1 MNKKLNGLTALVAFM
16 SLTSMSTASFAAD
29 NSASWA
35 ALSAATTSSEQ
46 STCSA
51 HVDGYP
57 DPCTPFSAWLPLGI
71 IIGAVILGIVL
82 ATSKEGRGH
91 GRGFSPS

>member
-1 MNKKLNGLTALVAFM
+1 MTKKLYKLTAIAAFLSM
-16 SLTSMSTASFAAD
+16 ASMSTASFAAD

-35 ALSAATTSSEQ
+35 ALSAATTSSEK

>member
-1 MNKKLNGLTALVAFM
+1 MKKKLHTLTAIAAF
-16 SLTSMSTASFAAD
+16 LSMASVSTVSFAAD

-35 ALSAATTSSEQ
+35 ALSAATTANGQ

-51 HVDGYP
+51 HRDGYS
-57 DPCTPFSAWLPLGI
+57 DPCTAFSAWLPLG
-71 IIGAVILGIVL
+71 VIVAAAILAIVL
-82 ATSKEGRGH
+82 ATNKHGRGR